1 MMKRLL
7 LSIVAATTLVG
18 AFAQLQSGPLSPVS
32 RFMDEYVTHMVFIKS
47 NNMKAESMFE
57 REYAPTRMIKGVEY
71 ADAFIGFSDPAV
83 VSKLKAQGVIVNC
96 VFDDFLTAQ
105 IPLTSL
111 EHVSKLSGVN
121 SVEMSRLLEMCTD
134 STLRKTNAGMVLN
147 GLDYGLPQAY
157 DGSGVIVGIIDFGF
171 DYQHSA
177 FRRTDDPSKNRI
189 LRVYDTQNSTGHPVV
204 IGDNTL
210 SGSVFMGEQIDTL
223 TTDCFETHG
232 THTTSIAAGNHI
244 GGYGGMAPGADIVVC
259 ACRSLNIAIS
269 EVEVV
274 NCIKYIYS
282 YADSVSKPC
291 VISLSVSTTNGPHD
305 GSDYISKALAKLVG
319 PGRVF
324 VIAAGNNGNRGF
336 YCSGQA
342 TMTKPVNMLLGYMPD
357 NYSFYVD
364 EYYYYG
370 STWIESWIRDKYV
383 CPVVKFHIFDR
394 ITKHIV
400 WESDYITQ
408 YKKIYSS
415 EYSDYF
421 KPDPSVSDDGFM
433 EASISCDLSAGKYK
447 VATKIRNLKTTAST
461 YNTNNDRTESRYRIG
476 MSFYAPK
483 VYNPKWNESCFV
495 DSWQC
500 NSSAV
505 RGEYNGVVYVDEV
518 QEDGSILTK
527 EVEGFYSRPSSE
539 CSIGTHAVHDSI
551 ISAGGYVARN
561 RYFSWGKG
569 TYVTDD
575 VTVGSYYNKSSYQR
589 AGTGPTQKA
598 LPTVVAPSVNVVSAI
613 SRYSTFYMTE
623 PGIRY
628 LVWKNPNDCFW
639 GVMTGT
645 SMASP
650 TVAGIIAQWL
660 QIKPDLC
667 PGDIKRIIA
676 ETAIKD
682 DFTANPDSYF
692 RYGPNGK
699 IDALAGAR
707 YILSLIEEPEDPIIM
722 GDVNGSGTISI
733 ADVTL
738 MIDYILRLEVEGF
751 IYEAGDLN
759 QDGNVSIPDVTEL
772 IDIINFMDDVSF

>member
-1 MMKRLL
+1 
-7 LSIVAATTLVG
+7 
-18 AFAQLQSGPLSPVS
+18 
-32 RFMDEYVTHMVFIKS
+32 
-47 NNMKAESMFE
+47 
-57 REYAPTRMIKGVEY
+57 
-71 ADAFIGFSDPAV
+71 
-83 VSKLKAQGVIVNC
+83 
-96 VFDDFLTAQ
+96 
-105 IPLTSL
+105 
-111 EHVSKLSGVN
+111 
-121 SVEMSRLLEMCTD
+121 
-134 STLRKTNAGMVLN
+134 
-147 GLDYGLPQAY
+147 
-157 DGSGVIVGIIDFGF
+157 
-171 DYQHSA
+171 
-177 FRRTDDPSKNRI
+177 
-189 LRVYDTQNSTGHPVV
+189 
-204 IGDNTL
+204 
-210 SGSVFMGEQIDTL
+210 
-223 TTDCFETHG
+223 
-232 THTTSIAAGNHI
+232 
-244 GGYGGMAPGADIVVC
+244 
-259 ACRSLNIAIS
+259 
-269 EVEVV
+269 
-274 NCIKYIYS
+274 
-282 YADSVSKPC
+282 
-291 VISLSVSTTNGPHD
+291 
-305 GSDYISKALAKLVG
+305 
-319 PGRVF
+319 
-324 VIAAGNNGNRGF
+324 
-336 YCSGQA
+336 
-342 TMTKPVNMLLGYMPD
+342 
-357 NYSFYVD
+357 
-364 EYYYYG
+364 
-370 STWIESWIRDKYV
+370 
-383 CPVVKFHIFDR
+383 
-394 ITKHIV
+394 
-400 WESDYITQ
+400 
-408 YKKIYSS
+408 
-415 EYSDYF
+415 
-421 KPDPSVSDDGFM
+421 M

-613 SRYSTFYMTE
+613 SRYSTFYM
-623 PGIRY
+623 
-628 LVWKNPNDCFW
+628 
-639 GVMTGT
+639 
-645 SMASP
+645 
-650 TVAGIIAQWL
+650 
-660 QIKPDLC
+660 
-667 PGDIKRIIA
+667 RIIA

-772 IDIINFMDDVSF
+772 IDIINFKDDVSF